1 MNAQT
6 PVNLMLNTID
16 KENIAR
22 NRNILESIVDTI
34 ILCGQQCLPLC
45 GHHDDS
51 TAFDDVDH
59 NPGNC
64 MELLKF
70 RGRCGDDE

>member
-1 MNAQT
+1 M
-6 PVNLMLNTID
+6 PNTID

-22 NRNILESIVDTI
+22 NRKIWESIVDAI

-59 NPGNC
+59 NPGNFV
-64 MELLKF
+64 ELLRF
-70 RGRCGDDE
+70 RYSQI